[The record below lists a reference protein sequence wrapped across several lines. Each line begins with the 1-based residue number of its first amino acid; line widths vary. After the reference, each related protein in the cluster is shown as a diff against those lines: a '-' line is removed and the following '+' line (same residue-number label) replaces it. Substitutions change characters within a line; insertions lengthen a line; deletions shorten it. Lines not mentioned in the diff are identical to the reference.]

1 VLSDKPAARYHLRG
15 GEAWRELMSRGCMGI
30 DWHAW
35 ERLGGT
41 ALTGRRGWS
50 GEEWSWQKGRGA
62 ITVKVLVG
70 TRLGLCR

>member
-1 VLSDKPAARYHLRG
+1 
-15 GEAWRELMSRGCMGI
+15 MSRGCMGI

-35 ERLGGT
+35 ERVGGT

-62 ITVKVLVG
+62 ITAKVLVG
-70 TRLGLCR
+70 TRLGLGR